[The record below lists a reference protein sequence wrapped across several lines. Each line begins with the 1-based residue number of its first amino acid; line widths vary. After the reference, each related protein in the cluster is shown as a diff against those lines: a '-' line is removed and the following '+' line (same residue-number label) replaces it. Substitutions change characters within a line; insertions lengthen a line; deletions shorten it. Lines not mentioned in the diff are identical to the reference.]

1 MTGDVLTHLSP
12 DTLRDLA
19 AAIEY
24 RLPKARARRALT
36 DEGLEKLADVL
47 LSGSLP
53 TVGLFTRYRSP
64 S

>member
-1 MTGDVLTHLSP
+1 MSDLLTHLSP
-12 DTLRDLA
+12 KTLHDLA

-24 RLPKARARRALT
+24 RSPAARARRALT
-36 DEGLEKLADVL
+36 DEGIERLADVL

-53 TVGLFTRYRSP
+53 TVGLFTRYRSA